1 MRRDDSLGDGHAPVE
16 GDVAGEVGP
25 DAVER
30 ARVRMRVGPRLV
42 GIGPQVV
49 EGTQVVEGLH
59 PLLGLRFGV
68 VAGVEAVGVGVKTV
82 KKGDRILYNGYTS
95 EFKYDGVDYLIIK
108 EEDILA
114 TV

>member
-1 MRRDDSLGDGHAPVE
+1 MCCIFIYYTIENQIAIVFSYKSAQE
-16 GDVAGEVGP
+16 KTA
-25 DAVER
+25 
-30 ARVRMRVGPRLV
+30 
-42 GIGPQVV
+42 IF
-49 EGTQVVEGLH
+49 T
-59 PLLGLRFGV
+59 
-68 VAGVEAVGVGVKTV
+68 VEAVGADVKTV

>member
-1 MRRDDSLGDGHAPVE
+1 MSTPIKPLGD
-16 GDVAGEVGP
+16 
-25 DAVER
+25 R
-30 ARVRMRVGPRLV
+30 
-42 GIGPQVV
+42 
-49 EGTQVVEGLH
+49 
-59 PLLGLRFGV
+59 V
-68 VAGVEAVGVGVKTV
+68 VATREKAPELTASGLYIPESAQEKTAIFTVEAVGADVKTV